1 MVFPLTALFFG
12 TGNQVGSSDVA
23 VAGRLPLLSA
33 AAVALLQAVLLPL
46 LQRLLSTDATTD
58 LHCNRCGR
66 CCSLQTPHVS
76 AAIVAR
82 VFLDPQ
88 LRCGS
93 RLGAAGWLH
102 ARAAWHRCQRT
113 CLCVHYTGLHLV
125 AAAGPLFVAGCSSTR
140 PSGCWTRC
148 PPCSPSPSCPPSS
161 ALLPIAYRPLC
172 AQVGCSA
179 WHGQRGGPALL
190 LARQQQHW
198 QSYSSCAVT
207 MLLLISLQA
216 RVWQVCSA
224 ALVA

>member
-1 MVFPLTALFFG
+1 MLRWWGFSDAFRNEMVFPLTALFFG

-125 AAAGPLFVAGCSSTR
+125 AAAGPLLLQAVPVLAQAAAGRGAHHVCLPQAVHHFRHHCRPHSCHRADRWGDAQGGQYSWTDKLVTSSCSS
-140 PSGCWTRC
+140 GCG
-148 PPCSPSPSCPPSS
+148 SE
-161 ALLPIAYRPLC
+161 
-172 AQVGCSA
+172 V
-179 WHGQRGGPALL
+179 
-190 LARQQQHW
+190 
-198 QSYSSCAVT
+198 
-207 MLLLISLQA
+207 
-216 RVWQVCSA
+216 
-224 ALVA
+224 